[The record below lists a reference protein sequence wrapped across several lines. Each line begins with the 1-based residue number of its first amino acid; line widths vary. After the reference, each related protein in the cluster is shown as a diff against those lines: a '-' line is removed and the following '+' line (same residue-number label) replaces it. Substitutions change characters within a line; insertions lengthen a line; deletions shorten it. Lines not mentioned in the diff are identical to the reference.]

1 MFATRD
7 TNRTQCQENNK
18 TDSPLTSIW
27 KNRHKGWVGIMKYNF
42 FSSLKSLNN
51 ETDREQSTILNS
63 NVGVANAVFSW
74 EIWGEI

>member
-7 TNRTQCQENNK
+7 TNRAQYQENNK
-18 TDSPLTSIW
+18 TDSPLASIR

-51 ETDREQSTILNS
+51 ETDTEQSTILNS
-63 NVGVANAVFSW
+63 NVGIANAVFGW
-74 EIWGEI
+74 EI